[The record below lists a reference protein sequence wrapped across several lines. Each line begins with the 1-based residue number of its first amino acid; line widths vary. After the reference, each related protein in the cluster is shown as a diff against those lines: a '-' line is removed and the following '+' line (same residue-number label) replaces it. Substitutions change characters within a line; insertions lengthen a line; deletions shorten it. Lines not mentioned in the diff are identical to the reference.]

1 MSTIFNVRN
10 MKLPALTKTSLIVG
24 TVLLIGVIV
33 AAFLGYNLYKKL
45 TYNTV
50 VAEFPQTLALYPGDK
65 VQIMGVRV
73 GTIEKIEPAGDKMRV
88 TFNYKYQVQGPGERH
103 RVDPEPEPGGVAHD
117 SAGAALHRWPGDG
130 ERRADSAGPHPGAGR
145 VRRTPRL
152 DQPHPDRPRADKGA
166 AQGPVRR
173 RHRVLLRRARQARAS
188 RSTPRS
194 TACPRRSPR

>member
-10 MKLPALTKTSLIVG
+10 MKLPALTRTTLIVG
-24 TVLLIGVIV
+24 TVVLIGVIV

-88 TFNYKYQVQGPGERH
+88 TFTYESKY
-103 RVDPEPEPGGVAHD
+103 
-117 SAGAALHRWPGDG
+117 
-130 ERRADSAGPHPGAGR
+130 
-145 VRRTPRL
+145 
-152 DQPHPDRPRADKGA
+152 
-166 AQGPVRR
+166 
-173 RHRVLLRRARQARAS
+173 
-188 RSTPRS
+188 
-194 TACPRRSPR
+194 